1 MAKGKK
7 GKHDKDAK
15 RSKDIKTDKV
25 KKGKKD
31 KKSKKKLVEDL
42 ELNEIE
48 VDASEAVEETVLD
61 EGVESVEEV
70 EIGENVEE
78 AVAEESV
85 EDVVADEIDAN
96 AGEDAEDAEDADE
109 IDTDANE
116 DTEPA
121 EEVEGTEDEAE
132 LAEEEP
138 EPAEAED
145 AEDEIGDD
153 DEDAEAEDEPEA
165 DAEPEAKALPGADA
179 EPEAEDE
186 PAETESDEATD
197 EQADS
202 EEAGLIERLLEQPYW
217 VIDLLPSQVPENAGG
232 QFFALE
238 KTFLDG
244 LRQLELRYQFVDVL
258 QKLNCYHDF
267 VVYRGESEKG
277 KLNPKPQ
284 KLEKWI
290 IRNEEGLN
298 IVLLSANAPEDALIA
313 VPTDSTCM
321 TLYGPSPELLE
332 QVKSIA
338 TASGLFVWMPPQD

>member
-1 MAKGKK
+1 MTKGKK

-96 AGEDAEDAEDADE
+96 AGEDAEDAEE
-109 IDTDANE
+109 IDADANE
-116 DTEPA
+116 DTEPV
-121 EEVEGTEDEAE
+121 EEVEGIEDEAE

-145 AEDEIGDD
+145 AEDENSGAG
-153 DEDAEAEDEPEA
+153 EDAGADSEPEA
-165 DAEPEAKALPGADA
+165 DAEPEAKALPGADS

-238 KTFLDG
+238 KTFLNG

>member
-1 MAKGKK
+1 MTKGKK

-48 VDASEAVEETVLD
+48 VDASEAVEEAVLD

-96 AGEDAEDAEDADE
+96 AGEDAEDAEE
-109 IDTDANE
+109 IDADANE
-116 DTEPA
+116 DTEPV
-121 EEVEGTEDEAE
+121 EEVEGIEDEAE

-145 AEDEIGDD
+145 AEDENSGAGAAAGADS
-153 DEDAEAEDEPEA
+153 EPEA
-165 DAEPEAKALPGADA
+165 DAEPEAKALPGADS

-277 KLNPKPQ
+277 KLNLKPQ

-338 TASGLFVWMPPQD
+338 TASGLFVWMPPQG